1 MMRWLRW
8 ILLIVIVLPLTLA
21 AGAYLWLRTSL
32 PQTSGTIALAG
43 PTSEIRIIR
52 DASGVPRIEAAN
64 DRDAAF
70 ALGFLHAGDRLFQMD
85 MMRRLGAGRLSELL
99 GEATFGTDRTMRT
112 LGLYRA
118 AEAQFPLLSP
128 PLRAVLE
135 SYAAGVNA
143 YLAQGGALPPEY
155 AILRAA
161 PEQWRPADS
170 LVWGKYMALLLSGN
184 YRRELAHARVASHV
198 TAEQLSQLY
207 PEYPA
212 EAPVTLTTL
221 AALYRTLPLDRILA
235 SLPEAVGPTFAS
247 NNWVIDGKHTVSGKP
262 LLANDPHLGFAT
274 PDIWYLAR
282 IDTPELHLAG
292 ATSPGAPFIIIGHN
306 QRIGWGMTTTE
317 SDVEDLFIE
326 RPDPADPSR
335 YLVPSSV
342 APGGSLPFETRQ
354 EVINVRGSGAV
365 TVTIRS
371 TRHGP
376 VISDLGTPA
385 SGPPNGDVLALETTF
400 LSGDDRTPE
409 GLWGISRARNWDE
422 FSAALAN
429 VVAPQENIVYA
440 DVDGNIGFAAPA
452 RVPIRAKGD
461 GWMPVP
467 GWSGEFDW
475 TGFIPFAELPRA
487 LNPPSG
493 RFVSANNK
501 IVPDDYRYFLG
512 RDWDLPNRAARINA
526 LLDATPRQSP
536 DSSASIQADTLS
548 LAAQALLPLMT
559 AIAPENERAAA
570 ALDMLKAWDGRMDAD
585 KVAPLIFTAW
595 LRDLNRVLFAER
607 LGGAFADYWDLHPDV
622 VAGILKQHKEWCSD
636 AAKPGATDCNA
647 RLAQSLRDALDQ
659 LTTRFGEDMARWR
672 WGRPH
677 AAAFPHPFFAR
688 IPVLNGL
695 FLVAVPADGGTDT
708 VNRGGMAIQ
717 DPDRP
722 YRDRHGA
729 GLRMILDFADLDSG
743 RFIVVPGQSGN
754 PMSHHYA
761 DLLEPWRRFSWL
773 RLGPDTSG
781 DTLVLEP
788 RR

>member
-1 MMRWLRW
+1 MRWLRW
-8 ILLIVIVLPLTLA
+8 ILLIVIVLPLALA
-21 AGAYLWLRTSL
+21 AGAYLWLRSSL
-32 PQTSGTIALAG
+32 PQTAGTIVLAG
-43 PTSEIRIIR
+43 PSAEIRITR
-52 DASGVPRIEAAN
+52 DGSGVPRITAAN

-85 MMRRLGAGRLSELL
+85 MMRRLGAGRLSEIL
-99 GEATFGTDRTMRT
+99 GEATFVTDRTMRT

-118 AEAQFPLLSP
+118 AEAQFSGLSA
-128 PLRAVLE
+128 PLRAALE
-135 SYAAGVNA
+135 SYATGVNA
-143 YLAQGGALPPEY
+143 YLAQDAVLPPEY
-155 AILRAA
+155 AVLRVA
-161 PEQWRPADS
+161 PEPWRPADS

-184 YRRELAHARVASHV
+184 YRRELAHARVATHV
-198 TAEQLSQLY
+198 TAEQLAQLY

-212 EAPVTLTTL
+212 EAPVTIGAL
-221 AALYRTLPLDRILA
+221 AELYRALPLDRILA

-247 NNWVIDGKHTVSGKP
+247 NNWVVDGKHSVSGKP
-262 LLANDPHLGFAT
+262 LLANDPHLPFAT

-282 IDTPELHLAG
+282 IDTPELHLVG
-292 ATSPGAPFIIIGHN
+292 ATSPGSPFIVIGHN
-306 QRIGWGMTTTE
+306 QRIGWGLTTTE

-335 YLVPSSV
+335 YL
-342 APGGSLPFETRQ
+342 APGGPLPFETRQ
-354 EVINVRGSGAV
+354 EVINVRGTGAV
-365 TVTIRS
+365 TITIRS

-385 SGPPNGDVLALETTF
+385 SSTANGDVLALQATF
-400 LSGDDRTPE
+400 LAGEDRTPE
-409 GLWGISRARNWDE
+409 GLWGISRAKNWE
-422 FSAALAN
+422 AFNAALEN

-440 DVDGNIGFAAPA
+440 DIDGNIGFTAPA

-467 GWSGEFDW
+467 GWTGEYDW

-501 IVPDDYRYFLG
+501 IVADDYHYFLG
-512 RDWDLPNRAARINA
+512 RDWDLPNRASRINM
-526 LLDATPRQSP
+526 LLDETPQQSP
-536 DSSASIQADTLS
+536 DSSAAIQADTLS
-548 LAAQALLPLMT
+548 LGAQTLLPLMT
-559 AIAPENERAAA
+559 AIVPENERGGF
-570 ALDMLKAWDGRMDAD
+570 ALDMLKTWDGRMEAD
-585 KVAPLIFTAW
+585 EVAPLIFTAW
-595 LRDLNRVLFAER
+595 LRDLNRILFAER
-607 LGGAFADYWDLHPDV
+607 LGSAFADYWELHPDV
-622 VAGILKQHKEWCSD
+622 IAGILSQHPEWCSD
-636 AAKPGATDCNA
+636 PARPGAVDCTG
-647 RLAQSLRDALDQ
+647 RLTESLRNALDQ
-659 LTTRFGEDMARWR
+659 LTASYGNDMTRWH

-677 AAAFPHPFFAR
+677 MAAFPHPFFAR

-708 VNRGGMAIQ
+708 VNRGGISIQ
-717 DPDRP
+717 NPDRP

-729 GLRMILDFADLDSG
+729 GLRMILDFADLDAA

-754 PMSHHYA
+754 PLSHHYA

-773 RLGPDTSG
+773 RLGPDMAG
-781 DTLVLEP
+781 DTLLLEP

>member
-1 MMRWLRW
+1 MRWLRW
-8 ILLIVIVLPLTLA
+8 IVLIVIVLPLTLA

-32 PQTSGTIALAG
+32 PQTAGTVALVG
-43 PTSEIRIIR
+43 PTTEIRITR
-52 DASGVPRIEAAN
+52 DGSGVPHISAAN

-99 GEATFGTDRTMRT
+99 GEATFSTDRTMRT

-118 AEAQFPLLSP
+118 AERQFATLSA
-128 PLRAVLE
+128 PLRAALE
-135 SYAAGVNA
+135 AYAAGVNA
-143 YLAQGGALPPEY
+143 YLAQRGALPPEY
-155 AILRAA
+155 ALLRAA
-161 PEQWRPADS
+161 PEEWQPADS

-184 YRRELAHARVASHV
+184 YRRELAHARIATHV
-198 TAEQLSQLY
+198 TAEQLAQLY

-212 EAPVTLTTL
+212 EAPVTLGALT
-221 AALYRTLPLDRILA
+221 ALYRNLPLDRILA

-247 NNWVIDGKHTVSGKP
+247 NNWVVDGKHSVSGKP

-282 IDTPELHLAG
+282 IDTPALHLAG
-292 ATSPGAPFIIIGHN
+292 ATSPGAPFIVLGHN
-306 QRIGWGMTTTE
+306 QRIGWGFTTTE
-317 SDVEDLFIE
+317 SDVEDLFVE

-335 YLVPSSV
+335 YLAPASI

-365 TVTIRS
+365 TITIRT

-376 VISDLGTPA
+376 VISDLGGPA
-385 SGPPNGDVLALETTF
+385 SVAPNGDVLALQATF
-400 LSGDDRTPE
+400 LAGEDRTPE
-409 GLWGISRARNWDE
+409 GLWAINRASNWQE
-422 FSAALAN
+422 FSAALEN
-429 VVAPQENIVYA
+429 VVAPQQNIVYA
-440 DVDGNIGFAAPA
+440 DIDGNIGFTAPA
-452 RVPIRAKGD
+452 RVPIRGKGD

-467 GWSGEFDW
+467 GWSGEYDW
-475 TGFIPFAELPRA
+475 TGFVPFAELPHA
-487 LNPPSG
+487 FNPPSG

-501 IVPDDYRYFLG
+501 IVPDDYGYFLG

-536 DSSASIQADTLS
+536 DSSAAIQADTLS
-548 LAAQALLPLMT
+548 LAAQELLPLMT
-559 AIAPENERAAA
+559 AIAPADERAAA
-570 ALDMLKAWDGRMDAD
+570 ALATLKAWNGRMDAD
-585 KVAPLIFTAW
+585 QVAPLIFTAW
-595 LRDLNRVLFAER
+595 LRDLNRILFAER
-607 LGGAFADYWDLHPDV
+607 LGNAFTDYWDLRPNV
-622 VAGILKQHKEWCSD
+622 IAGILTQHPEWCSD
-636 AAKPGATDCNA
+636 AARPGVANCPA
-647 RLAQSLRDALDQ
+647 RLAEALRDALEQ
-659 LTTRFGEDMARWR
+659 LTAAYGGDTARWR

-677 AAAFPHPFFAR
+677 VAAFPHPFFAR
-688 IPVLNGL
+688 IPLLSGL

-729 GLRMILDFADLDSG
+729 GLRMILDFADLDSS

-754 PMSHHYA
+754 PLSHHYA
-761 DLLEPWRRFSWL
+761 DLLEPWRRFAWL
-773 RLGPDTSG
+773 RLGPDTEG
-781 DTLVLEP
+781 DTLLLEP
-788 RR
+788 QQ